1 MGKKISSVKSH
12 ANQGN
17 HQIKI
22 QIEWTHSLL
31 CASKVQGVKY
41 SLPLHALSES
51 CSLKEKHLNGFRKIF
66 QFPKGTSVRLPCLGE
81 KACNFAHREV
91 CFYEADFL
99 CGLHFPVHPFIMQ
112 LLNEFQ
118 IAPVQ
123 LIPNAWRMIISCM
136 SIWMSACDGEMITLK
151 EFLFLYRLKT
161 STHYGYFELL
171 PWDRKSRIVRGFPSS
186 FWDWKSRYFF
196 ISGTGWETL
205 SDDFWGEVPRLLRKW
220 EVPALGAYFHYL
232 LLFFFHI
239 VIAHLMI
246 FPSDF
251 LQLLIILT

>member
-1 MGKKISSVKSH
+1 M
-12 ANQGN
+12 
-17 HQIKI
+17 
-22 QIEWTHSLL
+22 
-31 CASKVQGVKY
+31 
-41 SLPLHALSES
+41 
-51 CSLKEKHLNGFRKIF
+51 KEKHLNGFRKIF

-91 CFYEADFL
+91 CFYEVDFL

-118 IAPVQ
+118 ITPVQ

-136 SIWMSACDGEMITLK
+136 SIWMSACDGEMITLN

-161 STHYGYFELL
+161 FTHYGYFELL

-205 SDDFWGEVPRLLRKW
+205 SNDFWGEVPRLLRKW
-220 EVPALGAYFHYL
+220 EVPAFGAYFHYL

>member
-31 CASKVQGVKY
+31 CASKVQGAKY

-91 CFYEADFL
+91 CFYEVDFL
-99 CGLHFPVHPFIMQ
+99 CGLHFPIHPFIMQ

-118 IAPVQ
+118 ITPVQ

-136 SIWMSACDGEMITLK
+136 SIWMSACDGEMITLN
-151 EFLFLYRLKT
+151 EFLFLYHLKT

-186 FWDWKSRYFF
+186 FWDW
-196 ISGTGWETL
+196 
-205 SDDFWGEVPRLLRKW
+205 
-220 EVPALGAYFHYL
+220 
-232 LLFFFHI
+232 
-239 VIAHLMI
+239 
-246 FPSDF
+246 
-251 LQLLIILT
+251 